1 MITFQELREKKLKG
15 MPPGEHVFDK
25 KMKGVS
31 VMIHKTDAGMYCL
44 YLDNEKLDEYPT
56 LARAK
61 KSAEEF
67 VKAAKEK
74 QMVDITQKYAREL
87 DISNP
92 MGIPAYDFILNAYT
106 GTNITSTTYKRGGTN
121 GTSVAVVSYTY
132 DGSDNLLTVTRSS

>member
-1 MITFQELREKKLKG
+1 MLSFRELREKKLKG

-44 YLDNEKLDEYPT
+44 YIDNEKLDEYPT

-74 QMVDITQKYAREL
+74 
-87 DISNP
+87 
-92 MGIPAYDFILNAYT
+92 
-106 GTNITSTTYKRGGTN
+106 
-121 GTSVAVVSYTY
+121 
-132 DGSDNLLTVTRSS
+132 

>member
-74 QMVDITQKYAREL
+74 QMVDITNKYARE
-87 DISNP
+87 
-92 MGIPAYDFILNAYT
+92 
-106 GTNITSTTYKRGGTN
+106 
-121 GTSVAVVSYTY
+121 
-132 DGSDNLLTVTRSS
+132 